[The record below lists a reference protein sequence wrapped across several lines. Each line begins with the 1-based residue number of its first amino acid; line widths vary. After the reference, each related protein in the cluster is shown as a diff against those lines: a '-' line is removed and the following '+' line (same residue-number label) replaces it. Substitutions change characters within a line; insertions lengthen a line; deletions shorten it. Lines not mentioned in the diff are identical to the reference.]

1 VLDSPH
7 GHAPTLP
14 EMFAA
19 QVERGAQDIA
29 VLGDDA
35 SMSFAELDERSNR
48 LARLLIDQ
56 GVGPEVVVALR
67 LARSAEFVVAVLA
80 VAKAGGT
87 YVPVDVAYPA
97 SRAGFMTTDA
107 RARCVVTT
115 GAARTSAPSGIA
127 EVVLDDPKIADEI
140 AGLGAGPITDTDRHE
155 PLLPDHGAY
164 VIYTSGSTGV
174 PKGVVVTHR
183 SVRNLVRAQA
193 EVLGLGPGRRRLQFA
208 SVSFDASVSEV
219 WTTLLSGAALVAA
232 DGSRLVPGPA
242 LVDLVRSRGIS
253 HVTLPPSLLSAVEDA
268 GGLPDPVTLVV
279 AGEACPP
286 AVAARW
292 CRDRRML
299 NAYGPTEAT
308 VAATVSDPLTGHGT
322 PPIGRPLPG
331 VRAYVLDEMLREQPA
346 GELYLAGAGLAR
358 GYAGRAALTAQR
370 FVADPFGPPG
380 ERMYRTGDIVRR
392 RPDGQ
397 LEFQGRADDQ
407 VKVRGVRVEPGEVEA
422 ALMGLAGVDQAVV
435 VAHGDGADRR
445 LVAYVVADAGGPD
458 AAALRRNL
466 AALVPDHLVPSVFTM
481 LDALPLTVNGK
492 VDRKALPDPGAD
504 AGVRDYV
511 PPVGAVE
518 QTLARLWEEVL
529 AVPRVGRTDEFYRLG
544 GHSLLATQLVN
555 RVRTTMNVELPVRDL
570 FETSTLADLARRV
583 AVLKT
588 GTRPVLRR
596 QVRPA
601 AVPLSY
607 PQQRMWLTA
616 QVRGGD
622 GAYHIPVVVR
632 LSDGL
637 DVPALRAAVTDVV
650 RRHEPLRT
658 RFPLLDGQ
666 PRQQVVPMAELG
678 ELLVHERIAPGDL
691 EDAVRRAVRERFDL
705 TARIPLRARLLE
717 LGPDESVLVLVLHHI
732 TADGASM
739 EPLMRDLSEAYE
751 RRRAG
756 RPPQWTEL
764 PVQYADFALW
774 QRELVRLAR
783 PRLAYWRDL
792 LAGAPH
798 ELALPADRGR
808 PAEPTYRGRSVPIAL
823 PAEVHD
829 QVTATARRHGATVFM
844 VLQSAGAAL
853 LFRLGAGADVPLGWP
868 VSGRVDEALEDLV
881 GFFVNTLVLRADL
894 TGDPSF
900 EELLGRVR
908 EQDLLAF
915 GNQDVPFES
924 VVEELNPPRV
934 PGRHPLFQVMVASQ
948 VGRTARF
955 GLDGV
960 RSERVGVGSGS
971 AKFDLSIQFVEF
983 FDPDG
988 RPSGIGGE
996 VMYACDLFDHGTA
1009 ERLVGMLGRLLAE
1022 AVARPDRPI
1031 GGLPL
1036 MSPPERLAVEAASTG
1051 DVRVRDARPWPHRLV
1066 EEHARRNPAATA
1078 VRFEGA
1084 SMSYGE
1090 LNRLANRLAHR
1101 LIGLGAGRDVLV
1113 GVSLERGFDLVV
1125 AVLAVWK
1132 TGGAFVPLDP
1142 DLPPAPLASMIADTG
1157 VPVVLAHAATRDRLT
1172 GHDDLLVG
1180 ADEADDGPDHDPDVP
1195 VGPEDAVYAIHTSG
1209 STGTPKGVLNVRAAV
1224 ANRLAW
1230 MDERF
1235 GLGADGRVLQ
1245 KSPFTFD
1252 TSVWELFWALTN
1264 GATLVVA
1271 RPDGHRD
1278 PRYLVELIRRE
1289 RVTFA
1294 DFVPSMLEMFLREPD
1309 ARRCTTLRHVI
1320 AGGETLTRSLRGRF
1334 AEALPG
1340 TELHNLYGPTE
1351 AAIGVTSWLC
1361 RDDEGRDDEGRDD
1374 EGRDDE
1380 GRDDEGRD
1388 DEGRSAP
1395 IGVPISNARV
1405 YVLGPD
1411 LDHVPPGIPGEIYI
1425 GGRPLA
1431 RGYLNRPALT
1441 AQRFVADPNVPGER
1455 MYRTGDRARR
1465 RPDGAIEFLG
1475 RDDRQVKIRGVR
1487 VELGEVEAAL
1497 LGLHGVEQAVAMVHG
1512 EGVDARLVAY
1522 VAGFDPD
1529 PVRLRRQMPAVV
1541 PAHLV
1546 PSAFVAM
1553 DEFPVTVHGKVDRRL
1568 LPDPG
1573 VADGERAYEPPVGP
1587 VEEPLAELWQ
1597 RLLGV
1602 ARAGRDD
1609 NFFAL
1614 GGHSLLAMQMVNELR
1629 TLLRVE
1635 LPFRAVFESL
1645 TLADLAARID
1655 DLPRLPDAGP
1665 DAPTPEDRMRVLVAQ
1680 ALGVDRVAAEDNLF
1694 DLGGGRETVEALAR
1708 SIEAEFGVTVNPL
1721 VVSAVPTA
1729 KDLAGWVVASSGET
1743 TLDVVVPLRAG
1754 TGPVSLFCIHPLGGL
1769 SWLYYPLVNTIP
1781 KAVGVY
1787 GVQAR
1792 GLRPGEELPAGMTAL
1807 AADYVQQIRLVQPEG
1822 PYHLLGLS
1830 TGGEI
1835 AHEMGVQ
1842 LRRDGHEVALIAML
1856 DARPTPQRSEAQGPA
1871 TQVERLNAVARH
1883 FDLNVPAEQ
1892 RPHLTGDV
1900 LYEQLRQ
1907 RQGPYSFLM
1916 RQKGRATV
1924 DFYEN
1929 MIKLAD
1935 GHRFSVFDGDVLFV
1949 EAIAARPAEHHF
1961 APMWHPYVAG
1971 SVDVMAL
1978 DYKHRQLAR
1987 AEVLELIGARVAEHL
2002 RITPTEVTPTEVT
2015 PTEGPTA

>member
-1 VLDSPH
+1 
-7 GHAPTLP
+7 
-14 EMFAA
+14 
-19 QVERGAQDIA
+19 
-29 VLGDDA
+29 
-35 SMSFAELDERSNR
+35 
-48 LARLLIDQ
+48 
-56 GVGPEVVVALR
+56 
-67 LARSAEFVVAVLA
+67 
-80 VAKAGGT
+80 
-87 YVPVDVAYPA
+87 
-97 SRAGFMTTDA
+97 
-107 RARCVVTT
+107 
-115 GAARTSAPSGIA
+115 
-127 EVVLDDPKIADEI
+127 
-140 AGLGAGPITDTDRHE
+140 
-155 PLLPDHGAY
+155 
-164 VIYTSGSTGV
+164 
-174 PKGVVVTHR
+174 
-183 SVRNLVRAQA
+183 
-193 EVLGLGPGRRRLQFA
+193 
-208 SVSFDASVSEV
+208 
-219 WTTLLSGAALVAA
+219 
-232 DGSRLVPGPA
+232 
-242 LVDLVRSRGIS
+242 
-253 HVTLPPSLLSAVEDA
+253 
-268 GGLPDPVTLVV
+268 
-279 AGEACPP
+279 
-286 AVAARW
+286 
-292 CRDRRML
+292 
-299 NAYGPTEAT
+299 
-308 VAATVSDPLTGHGT
+308 
-322 PPIGRPLPG
+322 
-331 VRAYVLDEMLREQPA
+331 
-346 GELYLAGAGLAR
+346 
-358 GYAGRAALTAQR
+358 
-370 FVADPFGPPG
+370 
-380 ERMYRTGDIVRR
+380 
-392 RPDGQ
+392 
-397 LEFQGRADDQ
+397 
-407 VKVRGVRVEPGEVEA
+407 
-422 ALMGLAGVDQAVV
+422 
-435 VAHGDGADRR
+435 
-445 LVAYVVADAGGPD
+445 
-458 AAALRRNL
+458 
-466 AALVPDHLVPSVFTM
+466 
-481 LDALPLTVNGK
+481 
-492 VDRKALPDPGAD
+492 
-504 AGVRDYV
+504 
-511 PPVGAVE
+511 
-518 QTLARLWEEVL
+518 
-529 AVPRVGRTDEFYRLG
+529 
-544 GHSLLATQLVN
+544 
-555 RVRTTMNVELPVRDL
+555 
-570 FETSTLADLARRV
+570 
-583 AVLKT
+583 
-588 GTRPVLRR
+588 
-596 QVRPA
+596 
-601 AVPLSY
+601 
-607 PQQRMWLTA
+607 
-616 QVRGGD
+616 
-622 GAYHIPVVVR
+622 
-632 LSDGL
+632 
-637 DVPALRAAVTDVV
+637 
-650 RRHEPLRT
+650 
-658 RFPLLDGQ
+658 
-666 PRQQVVPMAELG
+666 
-678 ELLVHERIAPGDL
+678 
-691 EDAVRRAVRERFDL
+691 
-705 TARIPLRARLLE
+705 
-717 LGPDESVLVLVLHHI
+717 
-732 TADGASM
+732 
-739 EPLMRDLSEAYE
+739 
-751 RRRAG
+751 
-756 RPPQWTEL
+756 
-764 PVQYADFALW
+764 
-774 QRELVRLAR
+774 
-783 PRLAYWRDL
+783 
-792 LAGAPH
+792 
-798 ELALPADRGR
+798 
-808 PAEPTYRGRSVPIAL
+808 
-823 PAEVHD
+823 
-829 QVTATARRHGATVFM
+829 
-844 VLQSAGAAL
+844 
-853 LFRLGAGADVPLGWP
+853 
-868 VSGRVDEALEDLV
+868 
-881 GFFVNTLVLRADL
+881 
-894 TGDPSF
+894 
-900 EELLGRVR
+900 
-908 EQDLLAF
+908 
-915 GNQDVPFES
+915 
-924 VVEELNPPRV
+924 
-934 PGRHPLFQVMVASQ
+934 
-948 VGRTARF
+948 
-955 GLDGV
+955 
-960 RSERVGVGSGS
+960 
-971 AKFDLSIQFVEF
+971 
-983 FDPDG
+983 
-988 RPSGIGGE
+988 
-996 VMYACDLFDHGTA
+996 
-1009 ERLVGMLGRLLAE
+1009 
-1022 AVARPDRPI
+1022 
-1031 GGLPL
+1031 
-1036 MSPPERLAVEAASTG
+1036 
-1051 DVRVRDARPWPHRLV
+1051 
-1066 EEHARRNPAATA
+1066 
-1078 VRFEGA
+1078 
-1084 SMSYGE
+1084 
-1090 LNRLANRLAHR
+1090 
-1101 LIGLGAGRDVLV
+1101 
-1113 GVSLERGFDLVV
+1113 
-1125 AVLAVWK
+1125 
-1132 TGGAFVPLDP
+1132 
-1142 DLPPAPLASMIADTG
+1142 
-1157 VPVVLAHAATRDRLT
+1157 
-1172 GHDDLLVG
+1172 
-1180 ADEADDGPDHDPDVP
+1180 
-1195 VGPEDAVYAIHTSG
+1195 
-1209 STGTPKGVLNVRAAV
+1209 VLNVRAAV

-1361 RDDEGRDDEGRDD
+1361 RDDEGRDDEGRDDEGRDDEGRDD

-1665 DAPTPEDRMRVLVAQ
+1665 DAPTPEDRMRVLVAR

-1769 SWLYYPLVNTIP
+1769 SWLYYPLVNAIP
-1781 KAVGVY
+1781 KTVGVY

-1792 GLRPGEELPAGMTAL
+1792 GLRPGEELPTGMTAL

-1842 LRRDGHEVALIAML
+1842 LRRGGHEVALIAML
-1856 DARPTPQRSEAQGPA
+1856 DARPTPPRSEAQGPA
-1871 TQVERLNAVARH
+1871 TQVDRLNAVARH

-2015 PTEGPTA
+2015 PSEVTLTEGPTA